1 MYMRLRALKEVRV
14 KIEIEI
20 SEEDYTVI
28 KDHCEKY
35 GMTLYGFFQ
44 QFADDA
50 IGEAVSAIQGL
61 EPDAS

>member
-1 MYMRLRALKEVRV
+1 M

-35 GMTLYGFFQ
+35 GITLSSFFQ

-50 IGEAVSAIQGL
+50 IEGAVSAIQGL
-61 EPDAS
+61 VDLREERLESDAS